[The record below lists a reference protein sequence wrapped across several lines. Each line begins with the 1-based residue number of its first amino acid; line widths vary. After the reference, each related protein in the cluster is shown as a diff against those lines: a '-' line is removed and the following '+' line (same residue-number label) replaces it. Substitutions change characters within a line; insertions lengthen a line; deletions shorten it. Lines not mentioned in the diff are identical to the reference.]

1 MSDERY
7 RSGPN
12 ELQGRAPG
20 KYDGGDYKPLP
31 SVSDYSN
38 AVPRPVA
45 EEISKALAL
54 ARNENDILRDRVENQ
69 MALIDG
75 FQKNERQGQI
85 KDKERIVMG
94 ENEPLRIIDA
104 EEEAPIGFGSEAFR
118 GEALCQ
124 AVTIYGASALDGIR
138 RGKLVIEQVPNRSV
152 LRLRVLGFDG
162 QSARKTAATM
172 LLDEEGFEALKKTFS
187 GYSTDRIE
195 APAKKSVEMRVQECI
210 EELDLFT
217 APRLGEQ
224 LPAPMREAVSRAV
237 DAYNR
242 ALRGEPMT
250 GASANGARR
259 RMDLSEEEKAP
270 YIPVLAR
277 TAAEATRAE
286 PATPATDR
294 ALAENRAGREL
305 RAAIADDLRANR
317 PDPEKNNIF
326 ADGAAQLQ
334 GQGTTEF

>member
-1 MSDERY
+1 MSDEQY

-12 ELQGRAPG
+12 EAQGRAPG

-45 EEISKALAL
+45 EKMAIDLLQAQ
-54 ARNENDILRDRVENQ
+54 DRIKVLESRVLNQ
-69 MALIDG
+69 AEMLN
-75 FQKNERQGQI
+75 Q
-85 KDKERIVMG
+85 KERIVMG
-94 ENEPLRIIDA
+94 ESEPLRIIAA
-104 EEEAPIGFGSEAFR
+104 EDEAPSGFDSEAFR

-124 AVTIYGASALDGIR
+124 AVTIYGASGIDGIR

-162 QSARKTAATM
+162 QAARKTASTI

-187 GYSTDRIE
+187 GYSNDRIE
-195 APAKKSVEMRVQECI
+195 APAKKSAEMRVQECI

-294 ALAENRAGREL
+294 ALAENMAGREL
-305 RAAIADDLRANR
+305 RAAIAQDLRADR

-326 ADGAAQLQ
+326 ADAAAQLQ